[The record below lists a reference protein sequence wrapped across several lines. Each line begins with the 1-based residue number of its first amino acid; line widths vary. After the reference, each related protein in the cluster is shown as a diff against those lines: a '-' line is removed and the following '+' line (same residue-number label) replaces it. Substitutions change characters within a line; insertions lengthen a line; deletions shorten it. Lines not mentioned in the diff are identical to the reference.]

1 MTLEC
6 VTCDKKWYGV
16 LDDGDFVTKLPCGH
30 DNALHAKRPKLTI
43 LEEAGQL
50 VDKGEREQEYGP
62 PEESFA
68 WIAYGW
74 DAIMKMK
81 GSTISSDTAA
91 MMMIWL
97 KMVRE
102 CNQHKRD
109 NIVDIAGYARLLE
122 RLTD

>member
-6 VTCDKKWYGV
+6 VTCNKKWIGM
-16 LDDGDFVTKLPCGH
+16 DFNPTLPCGH

-43 LEEAGQL
+43 LEEAAQL
-50 VDKGEREQEYGP
+50 VDNGERQQEYGP
-62 PEESFA
+62 PEKSFA
-68 WIAYGW
+68 AIAKGW
-74 DAIMKMK
+74 SEIL
-81 GSTISSDTAA
+81 GTEVSSTSVA

-97 KMVRE
+97 KIVRE
-102 CNQHKRD
+102 SNQHKRD